1 MWPFSTAQLTAGLRR
16 YFADPTLH
24 VKAFHDSTRPIV
36 PGETQGA
43 VRGLRIDYAATGGT
57 ASIDTIVKQP
67 RGTTR
72 RGLAGTGVREAGLY
86 RTLSALV
93 PVTTPA
99 LIAADPAGTWL
110 VLEAVESDVVPAAWG
125 REDYL
130 EAVRLLAATHE
141 RFWGLAEDL
150 SVFDWLS
157 RALST
162 DFDIYVLSA
171 VNAVE
176 RMVAEDRPRVI
187 TGSLDVLNT
196 LGLLLTQVERVAE
209 RLRGVPATLLHGD
222 YRPSNVALVDG
233 DQVAFGWG
241 LAAVGP
247 GLLDLC
253 TFVDNCRWDQPVLP
267 LEIDEIW
274 STYRAEMQA
283 RVGITWTDADFEEL
297 IDYAR
302 MWRLIQ
308 DLLESAAS
316 ASPALFDP
324 VAGRF
329 DALFLQPALDA
340 VQRRLRPALYL

>member
-1 MWPFSTAQLTAGLRR
+1 M
-16 YFADPTLH
+16 
-24 VKAFHDSTRPIV
+24 
-36 PGETQGA
+36 PGDTQGA
-43 VRGLRIDYAATGGT
+43 IRGLRIDYAAMGGS
-57 ASIDTIVKQP
+57 ASLEAVVKQP

-99 LIAADPAGTWL
+99 LIASDPAGSWL
-110 VLEAVESDVVPAAWG
+110 VLEAVESDLSPTGWT
-125 REDYL
+125 REHYL

-162 DFDIYVLSA
+162 DFDIYVLAA

-209 RLRGVPATLLHGD
+209 KLRTIPPTLLHGD
-222 YRPSNVALVDG
+222 YRPSNVAVVDG

-241 LAAVGP
+241 QAAVGP

-253 TFVDNCRWDQPVLP
+253 AFIDNCRWDQPDLP
-267 LEIDEIW
+267 LEIGEIW
-274 STYRAEMQA
+274 GAYRAEMEA
-283 RVGITWTDADFEEL
+283 RVGIRWADADFEEL
-297 IDYAR
+297 MDYAR

-308 DLLESAAS
+308 DLLEWAAS
-316 ASPALFDP
+316 SPPAVFDP
-324 VAGRF
+324 IAARF
-329 DALFLQPALDA
+329 DALYLQPALDA
-340 VQRRLRPALYL
+340 VQKRLRPALYL

>member
-1 MWPFSTAQLTAGLRR
+1 MWPFSNAQLTAGLRR

-24 VKAFHDSTRPIV
+24 IRACSDAVRPAV
-36 PGETQGA
+36 PGDTQGA
-43 VRGLRIDYAATGGT
+43 IRGLRIDYAATGGQ
-57 ASIDTIVKQP
+57 ASVETVVKQP

-93 PVTTPA
+93 PITTPA
-99 LIAADPAGTWL
+99 LIAADPAGSWL
-110 VLEAVESDVVPAAWG
+110 VLEAIESDVAPAAWG
-125 REDYL
+125 REHYL

-162 DFDIYVLSA
+162 DFDIYVLAA

-187 TGSLDVLNT
+187 TGSLEVLNT

-209 RLRGVPATLLHGD
+209 RLRTVPSTLLHGD

-233 DQVAFGWG
+233 DQIAFGWG

-253 TFVDNCRWDQPVLP
+253 AFIDNCRWDQPNLP
-267 LEIDEIW
+267 LTEPEIW
-274 STYRAEMQA
+274 STYRVEMQA
-283 RVGITWTDADFEEL
+283 RVGIAWSDADFEEL
-297 IDYAR
+297 MDYAR

-308 DLLESAAS
+308 DLLEWAAS
-316 ASPALFDP
+316 SPPAVFDP
-324 VAGRF
+324 IAARF
-329 DALFLQPALDA
+329 DTLYLQPALDA
-340 VQRRLRPALYL
+340 AQRRLRPALYL

>member
-24 VKAFHDSTRPIV
+24 VRAVHDAARPTV
-36 PGETQGA
+36 PGDTQGA
-43 VRGLRIDYAATGGT
+43 IRGLRIDYAVTGGA
-57 ASIDTIVKQP
+57 ASLETVVKQP

-99 LIAADPAGTWL
+99 LIAADPAGSWL
-110 VLEAVESDVVPAAWG
+110 VLESVESEVAPAAWE
-125 REDYL
+125 REHYL

-162 DFDIYVLSA
+162 DFDIYVLAA

-209 RLRGVPATLLHGD
+209 RLRVIPATLLHGD

-241 LAAVGP
+241 QAAVGP

-253 TFVDNCRWDQPVLP
+253 AFIDNCLWDQPGLP
-267 LEIDEIW
+267 LPVTDLW
-274 STYRAEMQA
+274 NAYRAEMQA
-283 RVGITWTDADFEEL
+283 RVGIAWSDTEFEEL
-297 IDYAR
+297 MDYAR

-308 DLLESAAS
+308 DLLEWAAS
-316 ASPALFDP
+316 SPPAVFDP
-324 VAGRF
+324 MADRF
-329 DALFLQPALDA
+329 DALYLRPTLDA
-340 VQRRLRPALYL
+340 VQKRLRPALYL